1 LLFAIS
7 FLKATFATM
16 SELLR
21 IEFIDDNFTIEKSE
35 AYQLLIHWGKVWS
48 QLSILDED
56 NRLLLLLSWQ
66 KNQEEDR
73 VKQLLSLSYRL
84 VKIVYDN
91 ENILLI
97 PNHLYTSSQDIHYLN
112 MLCLDREHYRLC
124 SHTLNNLSIQCLFT
138 ISNEEVN
145 YLGQYF
151 SIGEIKSKSA
161 ILIDTLSKLID
172 DKTSFLSI
180 NFNEGTAEYTYFKDK
195 KLIYHN
201 LLPTA
206 NADEFNYFLLA
217 ISQQLDIDLSNITI
231 YVSGKISKTHVYYQ
245 RMIKYNADIIFFDS
259 SQLLNQ
265 SSYTNAEALI
275 SNPILMSLL
284 CE

>member
-1 LLFAIS
+1 MLFAIS

-35 AYQLLIHWGKVWS
+35 VYQLLIHWGKVWS
-48 QLSILDED
+48 QLSVLDEE

-66 KNQEEDR
+66 KDQEEDR
-73 VKQLLSLSYRL
+73 VKQLLSLNYKS
-84 VKIVYDN
+84 VKIAYDN

-97 PNHLYTSSQDIHYLN
+97 PKNLYSSSQDIYYLN
-112 MLCLDREHYRLC
+112 MLCLNREHHRLC
-124 SHTLNNLSIQCLFT
+124 SHILNNLSIQCVFT
-138 ISNEEVN
+138 IPNEEAN
-145 YLGQYF
+145 YLKQYF
-151 SIGEIKSKSA
+151 PIENIRSKSA
-161 ILIDTLSKLID
+161 ILIDTLSKLLNN
-172 DKTSFLSI
+172 KGSFLSI
-180 NFNEGTAEYTYFKDK
+180 NFNEGVAEYTYFKDK

-201 LLPTA
+201 LQPTA

-217 ISQQLDIDLSNITI
+217 ISQQLEIDLANISI
-231 YVSGKISKTHVYYQ
+231 YISGKIGKTHAYYQ
-245 RMIKYNADIIFFDS
+245 RMMKYNADIIFFDT

-265 SSYTNAEALI
+265 SSYTNAEALV

>member
-1 LLFAIS
+1 
-7 FLKATFATM
+7 M
-16 SELLR
+16 SDLLR

-48 QLSILDED
+48 RLSVLDQD

-66 KNQEEDR
+66 KKQEEDR
-73 VKQLLSLSYRL
+73 VKQLLSLSYKS
-84 VKIVYDN
+84 VKIAYDN

-97 PNHLYTSSQDIHYLN
+97 PNNLYTSSQDIHYLN
-112 MLCLDREHYRLC
+112 MLCLDRAHYRLC
-124 SHTLNNLSIQCLFT
+124 SHTLNNLSIQCVFT
-138 ISNEEVN
+138 IPNEEAK

-151 SIGEIKSKSA
+151 SIDEIKSKSA
-161 ILIDTLSKLID
+161 ILIDTLSKLV
-172 DKTSFLSI
+172 DKDSFLSI
-180 NFNEGTAEYTYFKDK
+180 DFNDGAAEYTYFKDK

-201 LLPTA
+201 LQPTA

-217 ISQQLDIDLSNITI
+217 ISQQLEIDLSNTPLYI
-231 YVSGKISKTHVYYQ
+231 SGKIGKTHPYYQ

-265 SSYTNAEALI
+265 SSYTNAEALV